1 MSDAETGQVVSGAA
15 EVYDRFFLPAIFE
28 QWAPRVCDAA
38 GLREGDR
45 VLDVACGTGVVA
57 RTARG
62 RVGRAGEVVGVDVN
76 PSMLAVA
83 RRHEPFK
90 EWVEAPAER
99 LPFESGGFDAVLCQ
113 FGLMFFTDR
122 VAALREM
129 RRVARPGAGIVV
141 AVWAALD
148 QGPGSAALAELVEEL
163 LGREAADA
171 LRAPSVLGDTAELEE
186 LFEQAGLSGSVSTEQ
201 GTTRFGSVEDWINAE
216 IMGWTLADRVSRA
229 EIDRLLAAAPERL
242 AAFVRPDGV
251 VEFDHAA
258 HLVTARG

>member
-15 EVYDRFFLPAIFE
+15 EVYDRYFLPAIFE

-38 GLREGDR
+38 GIREGDT

-57 RTARG
+57 REARE
-62 RVGRAGEVVGVDVN
+62 RVGSDGEVIGVDLN
-76 PSMLAVA
+76 PGMLAIA
-83 RRHEPFK
+83 LRHEPS
-90 EWVEAPAER
+90 EQWVEAPAER
-99 LPFESGGFDAVLCQ
+99 LPFAADRFDAVLCQ
-113 FGLMFFTDR
+113 FGLMFFADK

-148 QGPGSAALAELVEEL
+148 QGPGSAALAELVEEF
-163 LGREAADA
+163 LGRESADA
-171 LRAPSVLGDTAELEE
+171 LRAPSVLGDTDALRQ
-186 LFEQAGLSGSVSTEQ
+186 LFEQAGLSASVTTEQ
-201 GTTRFGSVEDWINAE
+201 GTTRFDSAEDWINAE

-258 HLVTARG
+258 HLVTARA